1 MEKTQYTIEAI
12 WGVLCGGS
20 SIDQTTNNISLYN
33 VLERLTLTK
42 GKNPSPS
49 GPHAIPLQYEYIV
62 LLQRPDPVTSKATYP
77 LTLRLRDPKGMTIS
91 EAPLPVVFDAGK
103 KRMRIR
109 LQNNAFGVTTA
120 GEYRFE
126 ALLEGTETP
135 LVSTPLEVVIN
146 QK

>member
-1 MEKTQYTIEAI
+1 MKKDSNTIEAI
-12 WGVLCGGS
+12 WGIICGSS

-33 VLERLTLTK
+33 VVERLTLTK
-42 GKNPSPS
+42 GKTPPPS

-77 LTLRLRDPKGMTIS
+77 LTLRVRDPKGVVIN

-109 LQNNAFGVTTA
+109 LQNNAFGITVA

-126 ALLEGTETP
+126 ALLEGDETP
-135 LVSTPLEVVIN
+135 LTSTPIEVVIN
-146 QK
+146 